1 MKKVMTKIPEV
12 SLFLRFC
19 VRMICV
25 QVFFM
30 TVPISSQTPFSYSD
44 SIIYIADDA
53 YLYAD
58 RQTIAVI
65 TDSEEEKFSNST
77 QSINHQSK
85 ILASS
90 KAAAATACASAKR
103 EQSFRFTAPVDSQHF
118 SNTGSFSLQAVMGAP
133 SSRKL
138 LYPMMNP
145 AFPQPHG
152 MTLDKKKPSRIAF
165 YPFKINQIIANQ
177 FGRPPPILAF
187 LLNTN
192 DTNYLNTN
200 KHKHLCT
207 NSTNDLYK

>member
-1 MKKVMTKIPEV
+1 MKKLFMIIPEV
-12 SLFLRFC
+12 PLFLRFC
-19 VRMICV
+19 ARMICV

-30 TVPISSQTPFSYSD
+30 TVSISSQTPFSDSD

-58 RQTIAVI
+58 RETIAII

-77 QSINHQSK
+77 QPTYHQSK
-85 ILASS
+85 VLPSS
-90 KAAAATACASAKR
+90 KAAAATACASGKR
-103 EQSFRFTAPVDSQHF
+103 EQSFRFIAPVNSQQF
-118 SNTGSFSLQAVMGAP
+118 SSTGSFSSQAVMGVP

-145 AFPQPHG
+145 VFPQPRG
-152 MTLDKKKPSRIAF
+152 ITLDKKKPLCIAF
-165 YPFKINQIIANQ
+165 YPFKINQMIANQ

-187 LLNTN
+187 LLN
-192 DTNYLNTN
+192 TNYLNTN

-207 NSTNDLYK
+207 NSTNDLH